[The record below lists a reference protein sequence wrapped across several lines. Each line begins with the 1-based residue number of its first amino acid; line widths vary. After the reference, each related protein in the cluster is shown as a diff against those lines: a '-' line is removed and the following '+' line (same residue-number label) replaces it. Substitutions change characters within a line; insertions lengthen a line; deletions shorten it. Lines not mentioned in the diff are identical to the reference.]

1 MLFKAT
7 KMSST
12 GAPIAEWQ
20 HPLQS
25 VAATARVGA
34 VSL

>member
-1 MLFKAT
+1 MLFKAAT
-7 KMSST
+7 TNST
-12 GAPIAEWQ
+12 GAEWP
-20 HPLQS
+20 HPMQS